1 MTTVAK
7 RLEIIQKLEKGMT
20 IDKLVMEYGLQKKTK
35 NEQRRRTN
43 NDIEKMWKFRKIQEI

>member
-20 IDKLVMEYGLQKKTK
+20 IDKLVMEYGLY
-35 NEQRRRTN
+35 RRTN

>member
-20 IDKLVMEYGLQKKTK
+20 IDKLVMEYVFIEEPTTISKKCGSF
-35 NEQRRRTN
+35 
-43 NDIEKMWKFRKIQEI
+43 EKSKKFD